1 MKRRNSKFFI
11 LSGLLSAILIGTAGA
26 QIPTGSAVVNT
37 AYVSYDGGAGSVI
50 TLPTDTVVTPIQE
63 GLLRVVKTAGAGS
76 VSAGDTLAYE
86 ITARNDG
93 SAPLTQVAIRDSLP
107 GMLSFISSSPAGT
120 AAGGAIEWVFPVL
133 DPGASVT
140 VRFTCRVLKTQ
151 YVPNIVNRV
160 SYSADGTPAGR
171 SAPVSVRWMPWSE
184 ADLSKT
190 VSPRRFYTGDTLA
203 YALTARNTGV
213 TDLTHV
219 AVRDTLPDGL
229 TFLSSDRTVDADGSV
244 VSWTI
249 DLLPKGGQARL
260 TLLARALSG
269 AAGDTLVNRAVLV
282 SSEAASDTA
291 SAAAVSLGTGA
302 GIELTK
308 LARDTV
314 YAAGDTVRYSLV
326 LRGSGARPLTDV
338 TVTDTLPAGLAFL
351 RASHGGVC
359 ADSIVTWNFT
369 GLEPDFG
376 DTLRLMAAIEV
387 PVRDGTRVRNEAWAR
402 AAFGA
407 RDSSAW
413 EIRVTSKPGILFEK
427 RVDVSECAPGDTLEF
442 LLTATN
448 TGTEV
453 LNSAAVS
460 DTLPAGL
467 DLISSDPPAD
477 TSGGVLTWTIGSLDY
492 RTSREFHL
500 RARVSATMSGDTIR
514 NTARFASAETGPV
527 SASAATAFRNIGSG
541 IKIIKRA
548 AKRTWWAGDTLTY
561 DLILSN
567 GVPAPS
573 TTVTILDTLNP
584 RLRFVSATHGGVLRD
599 SVMTWTLR
607 NLSPGFHDTLRLT
620 VTVPRPVPDST
631 FIDNRVWAFSSA
643 GVQDSSRWGIT
654 VFSPPVLALEITGP
668 RTTFIGD
675 TIRYRLVSSNI
686 GDVPA
691 FNPVLTDTLPEYLE
705 FVNATADWT
714 FDASAGTVA
723 AAAKTG
729 SQAGARLAPAAD
741 GTGRSGSTGAVV
753 WRLPDLFPGDR
764 DTVFL
769 DVRVTERLGSRTR
782 VDDIAWLTCVHSAGA
797 IRVTDA
803 AVTVLPGNGLWL
815 SKTVDKTAAVSGDTL
830 SYVLHFGVPDRDVTG
845 EVRITDFLPAELAL
859 VPESVLLKP
868 SARLVSYDP
877 VTNLLEFV
885 QSGLAAGLPDSIVLK
900 AVVRPDLAPGV
911 LEIENTARAVCDGDT
926 ALSADHP
933 RSRARTRLVRSFLDI
948 RKTVNRKTA
957 QGGDVLTYTVT
968 CLNRSA
974 GDSLFSLTVYD
985 RLPRGFRYEP
995 GTTRIDSIPGPDPS
1009 IAESGGLP
1017 LMTWTIER
1025 SVPPGGS
1032 VQVKYRVRIGL
1043 SAGRG
1048 ELKNLVTA
1056 SASAAGGVLVVSP
1069 EASAAVLVSGGA
1081 FDDRGLIIG
1090 KVYEDLD
1097 GNASHDRGEPGI
1109 GNIELVL
1116 EDGTR
1121 VRTDTFGKFSIPDV
1135 GEGQHVVRLNE
1146 KTLPAGTRVTVSDF
1160 GFLDDPRSRLVLVP
1174 PGGMAKANFTIEKSR

>member
-1 MKRRNSKFFI
+1 MKRRNSTYSL
-11 LSGLLSAILIGTAGA
+11 LSGLFTAIL
-26 QIPTGSAVVNT
+26 TGSAWGAQAPAGAAIVNT
-37 AYVSYDGGAGSVI
+37 AFVSYDGGAGTVV
-50 TLPTDTVVTPIQE
+50 TLPTDTVVTE
-63 GLLRVVKTAGAGS
+63 VMAGALEVVKTASRPS

-86 ITARNDG
+86 ITARNAG
-93 SAPLTQVAIRDSLP
+93 TAPLTRVTITDSLP
-107 GMLSFISSSPAGT
+107 VMLSHVSSVPAGT
-120 AAGGAIEWVFPVL
+120 VRGNAVEWVIPSI

-140 VRFTCRVLKTQ
+140 LRLHCRVLKSDYSET
-151 YVPNIVNRV
+151 IINRV

-171 SAPVSVRWMPWSE
+171 SAPVSVRWIPWSE

-190 VSPRRFYTGDTLA
+190 VSPRRFYAGDTLA

-213 TDLTHV
+213 TDLTRV
-219 AVRDTLPDGL
+219 AVRDTLPEGL
-229 TFLSSDRTVDADGSV
+229 TFLSSDRTVDVDGSV
-244 VSWTI
+244 VSWTV
-249 DLLPKGGQARL
+249 DLLPKDGQARL

-308 LARDTV
+308 LARDSV

-326 LRGSGARPLTDV
+326 LRGAGVRPLMDV
-338 TVTDTLPAGLAFL
+338 TVTDTLPAELAFL

-359 ADSIVTWNFT
+359 ADSIVTWRFT

-376 DTLRLMAAIEV
+376 DTLRLTAAIAV
-387 PVRDGTRVRNEAWAR
+387 PLRDGTRIRNEAWAR

-413 EIRVTSKPGILFEK
+413 EIRVTSKPGVLFEK
-427 RVDVSECAPGDTLEF
+427 RVDVSECAPGDTLEYR
-442 LLTATN
+442 LTASN
-448 TGTEV
+448 TGTEI
-453 LNSAAVS
+453 LHSITVS
-460 DTLPAGL
+460 DVLPAGL
-467 DLISSDPPAD
+467 DLVSCDPAAD
-477 TSGGVLTWTIGSLDY
+477 TSGGGLTWTIGSLDY
-492 RTSREFHL
+492 RTSREFRL
-500 RARVSATMSGDTIR
+500 RARVSATVSGDTIR
-514 NTARFASAETGPV
+514 NTARFTSAETGPV
-527 SASAATAFRNIGSG
+527 LASAAAAFRNIGSG

-548 AKRTWWAGDTLTY
+548 EKRTWWAGDTLTY
-561 DLILSN
+561 DLILTN

-573 TTVTILDTLNP
+573 ATVTILDTLNP
-584 RLRFVSATHGGVLRD
+584 RLRFVSATHGGILRD

-631 FIDNRVWAFSSA
+631 FIDNRVWALSSA
-643 GVQDSSRWGIT
+643 GAQDSSRWGIT
-654 VFSPPVLALEITGP
+654 VFSPPVLALEITEP

-686 GDVPA
+686 GDIPA
-691 FNPVLTDTLPEYLE
+691 YNPVLTDTLPEYLE
-705 FVNATADWT
+705 FVGATADWT

-723 AAAKTG
+723 GAAKTG
-729 SQAGARLAPAAD
+729 AASGSDPAAD
-741 GTGRSGSTGAVV
+741 GAGRSGSTGAVV

-769 DVRVTERLGSRTR
+769 DVRVTDRLGSRTR
-782 VDDIAWLTCVHSAGA
+782 VDNIAWLTCVHSTGA

-815 SKTVDKTAAVSGDTL
+815 SKTVDKTAAVPGDTL

-845 EVRITDFLPAELAL
+845 EIRITDFLPAELAL

-900 AVVRPDLAPGV
+900 AVVRPGLAPGV

-933 RSRARTRLVRSFLDI
+933 RTRARTRIVRSFLDI

-974 GDSLFSLTVYD
+974 DDSLFSLTVYD

-1032 VQVKYRVRIGL
+1032 MQVKYRVRIGL

-1081 FDDRGLIIG
+1081 FDERGLIIG

-1097 GNASHDRGEPGI
+1097 GNASHDRGEPGV

-1160 GFLDDPRSRLVLVP
+1160 NFLDDPKSRLVLVP